1 MRTSLAVLVAL
12 IPAVLCP
19 ASADAGPFGKKKA
32 PPAVA
37 VWDLQTTDVLRND
50 GASWYGEIADA
61 LVQVPDVVADRDRDF
76 LPKVRPSEGISV
88 AIHTAVRRQEA
99 AWTAL
104 RGREYGEASDLV
116 QEAIDLVAP
125 YPDERLPE
133 AFMRDL
139 KILQSRIQLADGDA
153 GGASMTLQA
162 ALGLD
167 PSWTPRREVE
177 HPRFLVLFD
186 EVDSRRSQAPTGT
199 LTLTATEPDVRV
211 LVHGTE
217 QGMVYD
223 GSLTLELPPGVYRVV
238 GRKSGHADAIEEV
251 RIRPKDEK
259 DVVLTMAV
267 QNSVR
272 FQETVQG
279 ALEAPRSQRRSTVWD
294 GLAVAAAQVDAR
306 AVLLG
311 RFVADPET
319 ESGGTLHVG
328 LYLPGRGGWGFHES
342 IPVGGDEA
350 ETWGDVRAAIDGLT
364 ASLDADLNP
373 VFLAL
378 QD

>member
-1 MRTSLAVLVAL
+1 MRTPLAPLAAL
-12 IPAVLCP
+12 AGALR
-19 ASADAGPFGKKKA
+19 AAGAADAGPFGKKKA

-50 GASWYGEIADA
+50 GAGWYAEIADA
-61 LVQVPDVVADRDRDF
+61 LVQVPAVVADHDRDF
-76 LPKVRPSEGISV
+76 LPNVRPGEGISI
-88 AIHTAVRRQEA
+88 AIHTAVRRKEA

-104 RGREYGEASDLV
+104 RGREHGEATALV

-133 AFMRDL
+133 GLMRDL
-139 KILQSRIQLADGDA
+139 KVLQSRIQLAGGEA
-153 GGASMTLQA
+153 GPASMTLQA

-167 PSWTPRREVE
+167 PSWAPRREVE
-177 HPRFLVLFD
+177 HPRFIELFD
-186 EVDSRRSQAPTGT
+186 EVDARRSQAPTGQV
-199 LTLTATEPDVRV
+199 TLTATAPDVRV

-238 GRKSGHADAIEEV
+238 GRKAGHADAVEEV
-251 RIRPKDEK
+251 RIRPKDDK
-259 DVVLTMAV
+259 NVVLAMAV

-279 ALEAPRSQRRSTVWD
+279 ALEAPRSQRRSSVWD
-294 GLAVAAAQVDAR
+294 GLALAAEQVSAR
-306 AVLLG
+306 AVLMG
-311 RFVADPET
+311 RFVADDDA
-319 ESGGTLHVG
+319 ESGGMLHVG

-342 IPVGGDEA
+342 IVVGDDPT
-350 ETWGDVRAAIDGLT
+350 ETAADVQAAIDGLT
-364 ASLDADLNP
+364 ASLDADVNP